1 MDWTYEKCCMYWTE
15 MFRLHA
21 GTGNQTLNAKCL
33 VDAAIISVIS
43 NDGAM
48 VRDADDIMGITS
60 IAYKKMAIML
70 HAAEDMSIHHPE
82 HIGCDVHMF
91 KVMAALH
98 HMDEKGEYRPQQLES
113 YLPKE
118 LWGLIN
124 DKLCSICQLLSR
136 SEASAKVA
144 NDLLKDISAGAADER
159 QRKVFESF
167 RRKILK
173 EYNRSNLK

>member
-1 MDWTYEKCCMYWTE
+1 

-70 HAAEDMSIHHPE
+70 HAAEDMSNSPPE
-82 HIGCDVHMF
+82 YIGCDVHMY
-91 KVMAALH
+91 KVMAALG
-98 HMDEKGEYRPQQLES
+98 HMAKTGEFRPQQLES

-124 DKLCSICQLLSR
+124 DKLCSMCQMLSR
-136 SEASAKVA
+136 SEESAKVA
-144 NDLLKDISAGAADER
+144 NEILKVISAEAADKR
-159 QRKVFESF
+159 QRKAFESF

-173 EYNRSNLK
+173 EYKRSNLK